1 MEDCR
6 QHRRFIKNKPQNPWR
21 ENFKKKCLEQF
32 RRSRDTQVNQRR
44 FGLNVICEEEVC
56 RTLKNLYFM
65 FRNKILLLPN
75 TFSRYCNLLKMNGKV
90 SY

>member
-1 MEDCR
+1 MVVKRTFYTLEKMEARR
-6 QHRRFIKNKPQNPWR
+6 QHRRFIKNKPQNLWR

-56 RTLKNLYFM
+56 HTLNNLYFYVQ
-65 FRNKILLLPN
+65 K
-75 TFSRYCNLLKMNGKV
+75 
-90 SY
+90 